1 MSAAPLRRESAY
13 WLTLAFK
20 LEREP
25 RRAINGLVLTADRRL
40 KVGLSALVK
49 LEPED
54 LPAPLQ
60 RYKETHQHL
69 LDADGKV
76 SAQAFVVDR
85 LMEEGIDLV
94 PITRGNYPAHLART
108 LGPDK
113 APTLLSVAGDVSLL
127 REQGVAVS
135 GSRDAGVEGLA
146 FARAMGRSIA
156 DAGFVLVS
164 GLARGCDREALEGA
178 LEAGG
183 RVIGVAP
190 EGILHSSARKRPEV
204 EAGRLVVVSEFAPND
219 KWAVG
224 RAMARN
230 KTIAGFSR
238 VLVVADCVAEG
249 GTTDQVAVTRSLGL
263 PVFIRRGRGEGA
275 LVAGLVQEAGVTALH
290 WDEGTVQLPE
300 LLGAK
305 PRTAGVRCD
314 IRLQQERLVVHVEGS
329 SRATFD
335 EVVSAIR
342 EAWPREY
349 LVSTA
354 APPGMVAAEPAP
366 TLGASSVSVDP
377 MLAQLEASDGGQKE
391 DAEVAHP
398 EIASAQAAT
407 GAMQEDRVVAASR
420 KRDKTK
426 VIESL
431 LLALRDA
438 GTSGCSIKE
447 LEMASGCS
455 DKVVRRQL
463 ADLEGKG
470 VVVPRRKP
478 LPHRFFLKEH
488 ASAAS
493 PALHGEPA
501 ANAETL
507 QEETQLGLAFD
518 TRDAKP
524 PSTPPAAS
532 AGVLPSE
539 AGEHPL

>member
-49 LEPED
+49 LEPEE
-54 LPAPLQ
+54 LPTPLQ
-60 RYKETHQHL
+60 RYADVHQHL
-69 LDADGKV
+69 LEADGKV

-113 APTLLSVAGDVSLL
+113 APTLLSVAGDVALL

-135 GSRDAGVEGLA
+135 GSRDAGAEGLA

-156 DAGFVLVS
+156 EAGFVLVS

-190 EGILHSSARKRPEV
+190 EGILHSSARRRPEV

-238 VLVVADCVAEG
+238 ALVVADCVAPG
-249 GTTDQVAVTRSLGL
+249 GTTDQVEVTRSLGL
-263 PVFIRRGRGEGA
+263 PVFMRRGRGEGA
-275 LVAGLVQEAGVTALH
+275 LVAELVQGTGVTALH
-290 WDEGTVQLPE
+290 WDEGPVQLPE
-300 LLGAK
+300 LLGVR
-305 PRTAGVRCD
+305 PRTAGIRCD

-329 SRATFD
+329 SRATLD
-335 EVVSAIR
+335 DVVSAVR
-342 EAWPREY
+342 EAWSREY
-349 LVSTA
+349 ALSTE
-354 APPGMVAAEPAP
+354 APSGMAAAEPAP

-377 MLAQLEASDGGQKE
+377 MLAQLEASDGSQKE
-391 DAEVAHP
+391 ETEAAHP
-398 EIASAQAAT
+398 TSTTEQAEAT
-407 GAMQEDRVVAASR
+407 AGRQDRTVAGLG
-420 KRDKTK
+420 KRDKTQ
-426 VIESL
+426 VFDSL
-431 LLALRDA
+431 MLALRNA
-438 GTSGCSIKE
+438 GASGCSVKE
-447 LEMASGCS
+447 LEQASGCS
-455 DKVVRRQL
+455 DKLVRRYL
-463 ADLEGKG
+463 SDLEGQG
-470 VVVPRRKP
+470 AVVPRRKP
-478 LPHRFFLKEH
+478 VPHRFFLKEH
-488 ASAAS
+488 APAAPPS
-493 PALHGEPA
+493 PSSEAS

-507 QEETQLGLAFD
+507 KEEGQLGLAFD
-518 TRDAKP
+518 ARGTT
-524 PSTPPAAS
+524 PSSTVKAEGLS
-532 AGVLPSE
+532 SGL
-539 AGEHPL
+539 GEHPL